1 MSRPTPRRLH
11 VHPGARGVT
20 QVAEA
25 IRGILDDAAGPV
37 AVSPVLDSSAHHA
50 AALAAALREDA
61 PIERDEVAVVLA
73 TSGST
78 GEPQGVLLS
87 RSALIA
93 SADLGAR
100 ALGPPGLWLTAV
112 PVTGIGGL
120 LSVVR
125 SLRAG
130 HTPVALPSVGG
141 AERFEAEH
149 FFATA
154 EQALRRADE
163 AGVPAYV
170 SLVPTQL
177 RRLLAVP
184 DRATEVL
191 AGFHAVLVG
200 GAALGAQQREDAL
213 RLGISLVESYGS
225 TETGGGVVY
234 DGVPL
239 PGVGV
244 SIVDPE
250 TAAPAQ
256 FGRIVVSGPTLA
268 LGYRLRPD
276 LTAAAFRPD
285 GFHTSDAGQ
294 LFDGQLLVHTRL
306 DNIVK
311 VGGVK
316 VSLGAVT
323 HCLWSH
329 HRVIDAVVT
338 AEPDPEWGSV
348 PVAYVVTDA
357 TATDSD
363 ALAAELSDRV
373 ADSQGRASRPRR
385 IVFVDQLPTSHTG
398 KPIPPGR
405 DTWRP

>member
-1 MSRPTPRRLH
+1 MSRRTPRRLA

-25 IRGILDDAAGPV
+25 MRGILEDGAGPV
-37 AVSPVLDSSAHHA
+37 AVSPVLDSSAQQA
-50 AALAAALREDA
+50 AALAAALREDV

-130 HTPVALPSVGG
+130 LTPVPLPSVGG

-149 FFATA
+149 FVGTA

-163 AGVPAYV
+163 AGVPGYV

-184 DRATEVL
+184 DRASEVL
-191 AGFHAVLVG
+191 TGFHAVLVG

-213 RLGISLVESYGS
+213 RLGIALVESYGS
-225 TETGGGVVY
+225 TETCGGVVY
-234 DGVPL
+234 DGLPL
-239 PGVGV
+239 TGVGV

-250 TAAPAQ
+250 TAAPAG

-276 LTAAAFRPD
+276 LTAAAFRAD
-285 GFHTSDAGQ
+285 GFHTSDAGW
-294 LFDGQLLVHTRL
+294 LVEGQLVVSSRL

-311 VGGVK
+311 VGAVK

-323 HCLWSH
+323 HCLLLH
-329 HRVIDAVVT
+329 PRVIDAVVS
-338 AEPDPEWGSV
+338 ARSDPEWGSV

-357 TATDSD
+357 TPTDSD
-363 ALAAELSDRV
+363 GLAVELSDRV
-373 ADSQGRASRPRR
+373 ADSLGRASRPRR
-385 IVFVDQLPTSHTG
+385 IVFVDHLPTTHTG
-398 KPIPPGR
+398 KPRPPAE
-405 DTWRP
+405 D